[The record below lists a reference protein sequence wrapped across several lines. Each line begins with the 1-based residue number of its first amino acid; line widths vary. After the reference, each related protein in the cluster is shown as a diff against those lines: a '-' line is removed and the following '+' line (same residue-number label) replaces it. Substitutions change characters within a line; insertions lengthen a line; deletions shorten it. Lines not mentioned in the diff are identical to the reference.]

1 MIRRTLACA
10 LAIAGATA
18 FVAAPPARAP
28 TALCASHGKRGFKK
42 LSLPA
47 DQRKALLRS
56 LTTETIRHG
65 RITTT
70 HTRAKEVQKHVDK
83 MITLGKRGDLH
94 ARRQAMAW
102 MYDKQLVH
110 ALFESAAGRYA
121 DRVGRSPREKDVFNN
136 TYEVVASA
144 HARLVVSPRP
154 RRHHTDW
161 VAFPGLARGRGRTA
175 GPKHGRQTARG
186 TGLSREA
193 YNSSPGSGRGPA
205 TAPRT
210 QSASALLLSRGER

>member
-1 MIRRTLACA
+1 MLALYGICIGLHFHGPVAPRHQHVKAQATLE
-10 LAIAGATA
+10 
-18 FVAAPPARAP
+18 APPARAA

-121 DRVGRSPREKDVFNN
+121 DREGGYTRVLRTMPRAGDNAPMGILE
-136 TYEVVASA
+136 
-144 HARLVVSPRP
+144 LV
-154 RRHHTDW
+154 
-161 VAFPGLARGRGRTA
+161 
-175 GPKHGRQTARG
+175 
-186 TGLSREA
+186 
-193 YNSSPGSGRGPA
+193 
-205 TAPRT
+205 
-210 QSASALLLSRGER
+210 